1 MSRLHSA
8 AWIGDAAALESL
20 IDKGLDP
27 NVQHP
32 SHKSTPLHYAARR
45 GHCEIAKILIA
56 HGADVVA
63 VTKDNMSPYDL
74 AKKYKQHDVSDLLEK
89 IGKCRL
95 HLAAREGDPEQMRN
109 LLLKSD
115 AIDSRKYI
123 GVTPLHIASTCGNIE
138 IMRILLVHGA
148 KTKYK
153 DPRKRTCLHFAT
165 IHNQPEAIKL
175 LLSSGMKTSSQDQFG
190 RTAYDYA
197 QMLWPDLCQ
206 IFENPPEVEELMD
219 APSSA
224 LFSAPQS
231 SAMTQEGTMF
241 QFPPSPTQ
249 MAVLQ
254 HQMAQLATVPRDF
267 DKRSTSSSS
276 TFSLSAEKSVEPDGD
291 ELRDLLDEHD
301 LLDKAYHI
309 LVANE
314 VTDFD
319 TLKLMSKEDMLKIGL
334 KMGVALKIIGAMR
347 DE

>member
-8 AWIGDAAALESL
+8 SWIGDAAALESL
-20 IDKGLDP
+20 LDKGLDP
-27 NVQHP
+27 NVPHP

-115 AIDSRKYI
+115 AVDSRKYI
-123 GVTPLHIASTCGNIE
+123 GVTPLHIAAACGNVE
-138 IMRILLVHGA
+138 IIRILLVHGA

-165 IHNQPEAIKL
+165 IHNKPEAIKIL
-175 LLSSGMKTSSQDQFG
+175 LASGMKTSSQDQFG

-197 QMLWPDLCQ
+197 QMLFPELCQ
-206 IFENPPEVEELMD
+206 IFENPPEVEEMMETPSSAMLS

-224 LFSAPQS
+224 MMSAQMS
-231 SAMTQEGTMF
+231 QEGTMF

-249 MAVLQ
+249 MAALQ
-254 HQMAQLATVPRDF
+254 QHMAHLATVPRDF
-267 DKRSTSSSS
+267 DKRSTSSDS
-276 TFSLSAEKSVEPDGD
+276 TFSLSAAD
-291 ELRDLLDEHD
+291 
-301 LLDKAYHI
+301 
-309 LVANE
+309 
-314 VTDFD
+314 
-319 TLKLMSKEDMLKIGL
+319 KEDVEVCKYTLTCVQKVFCVTFLCNIAVCVHVCAFCLFTYCLFFSLFLQNSLMV
-334 KMGVALKIIGAMR
+334 MS
-347 DE
+347 